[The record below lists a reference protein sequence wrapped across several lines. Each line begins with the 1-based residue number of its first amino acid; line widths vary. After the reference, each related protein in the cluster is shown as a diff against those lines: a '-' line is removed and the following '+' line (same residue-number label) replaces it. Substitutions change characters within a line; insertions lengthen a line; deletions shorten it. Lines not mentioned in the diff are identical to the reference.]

1 MTPAPGN
8 SSCFH
13 IIVNARSGRTD
24 AETKS
29 TVIRGVMEAAG
40 RDYTLEVVDNAKALR
55 AMAQRT
61 VERARARSGVVVI
74 AGGDG
79 SINTVAQAVLG
90 SGCAF
95 GVLPQGTF
103 NYFGRTHGIPEDL
116 ADATRAL
123 LTARVCPVQVGLLNN
138 RIFLVNASMGLYPK
152 LLQDREAYKQQLG
165 RSRFVALWSALV
177 TVWQNHKTLRIRI
190 DESGQARDIVTQT
203 VFVGNNALQ
212 LEQVGIPL
220 APHLEEGRLV
230 VVTLR
235 PVGTLTL
242 LGLLLRGALGKL
254 NDADSI
260 VSFAATEM
268 TVKPRYALS
277 AWTKVA
283 TDGEIFWLRAP
294 LRFTVAPE
302 PLFLL
307 KPASA

>member
-1 MTPAPGN
+1 MTSAPGSN
-8 SSCFH
+8 SCFH
-13 IIVNARSGRTD
+13 IIVNARSGRTN

-29 TVIRGVMEAAG
+29 TIIRSVLEAAG
-40 RDYTLEVVDNAKALR
+40 RDYTLEVVDNAKTLLATAR
-55 AMAQRT
+55 RT

-90 SGCAF
+90 SGCVF

-123 LTARVCPVQVGLLNN
+123 LTAKVCPVQVGMLNN

-177 TVWQNHKTLRIRI
+177 TLWQSHRILRVRI
-190 DESGQARDIVTQT
+190 DENGQARDILTQT

-220 APHLEEGRLV
+220 ASQLAEGQLA

-235 PVGTLTL
+235 PVGPLTL
-242 LGLLLRGALGKL
+242 LGLLLRGAFGKL
-254 NDADSI
+254 DDADSI
-260 VSFAATEM
+260 VSFAAKEL
-268 TVKPRYALS
+268 TVKPRFALS

-307 KPASA
+307 KPVSA